1 MDDRVRETPAEAAA
15 RARAHDGNTQ
25 AALTIAISSRAVF
38 ALDDANQVWQN
49 EGIEAYREHQR
60 LYEEQPLAPGPAFGF
75 VKRLLQLNGIRP
87 GQPLVEVVLL
97 SRNDPDTGLR
107 AFNSIEHHGL
117 PITRAAFLSGSSPYR
132 YLKPFDASLFLS
144 MNADDVSEAIAEGYP
159 AGLVLP
165 TTLADDGDDHELR
178 IAFDFDGVIADDASE
193 AVYKNQGL
201 EAFQLHEQAHA
212 TEAMNPGPLKMFFE
226 RLATIQ
232 AIERELR
239 AADPAY
245 RQRLRTAIITAR
257 DAPAHRRCVLTLR
270 QWGIRAD
277 QTFFLGGRAKKPILD
292 VFKPHLF
299 FDDQRRHLDAASSGV
314 PCAHIPFGVRN
325 RPEPAAA

>member
-1 MDDRVRETPAEAAA
+1 MEATSTAGATPVVAANA
-15 RARAHDGNTQ
+15 VP

-38 ALDDANQVWQN
+38 ELDAANRIWQTQ
-49 EGIEAYREHQR
+49 GVEAYREHQR
-60 LYEEQPLAPGPAFGF
+60 LNEEQPLQPGPAYPF
-75 VKRLLQLNGIRP
+75 VKRLLQLNGIRA

-132 YLKPFDASLFLS
+132 YLKPFEASLFLS
-144 MNADDVSEAIAEGYP
+144 MNEEDVNEAIAEGYP

-165 TTLADDGDDHELR
+165 TTAAADALDHELR
-178 IAFDFDGVIADDASE
+178 IAFDFDGVIADDESE
-193 AVYKNQGL
+193 SIFKNAGL
-201 EAFQLHEQAHA
+201 GAFQQHERERA
-212 TEAMNPGPLKMFFE
+212 TTAMNPGPLKMFFE
-226 RLATIQ
+226 RLGAIQ
-232 AIERELR
+232 EIERGLR
-239 AADPAY
+239 VADAGY
-245 RQRLRTAIITAR
+245 RPRLRTAIITAR

-277 QTFFLGGRAKKPILD
+277 ETFFLGGRPKKPILD

-299 FDDQRRHLDAASSGV
+299 FDDQRRHLDAASTGV
-314 PCAHIPFGVRN
+314 PCAHIPFGIRN
-325 RPEPAAA
+325 AREPL